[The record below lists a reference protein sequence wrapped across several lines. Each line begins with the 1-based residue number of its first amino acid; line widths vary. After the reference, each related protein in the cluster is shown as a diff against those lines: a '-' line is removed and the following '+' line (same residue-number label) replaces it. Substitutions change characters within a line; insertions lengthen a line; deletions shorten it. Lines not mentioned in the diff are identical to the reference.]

1 MSKVSEDL
9 MALALMAERL
19 NLLPE
24 DCIDIGIQIGN
35 ARLHLSNAKFNA
47 CAVMANAVVKRSESM
62 RMSVNSFVWESFEFV
77 TVEHL
82 NEKASHEPVDREA
95 TPENAEP
102 VVDHREI

>member
-24 DCIDIGIQIGN
+24 DCIDVGVQAGE

-47 CAVMANAVVKRSESM
+47 CAVMANAVVKRSDLEGT
-62 RMSVNSFVWESFEFV
+62 SVNRFVWESFEFV

-95 TPENAEP
+95 TPEDAEP
-102 VVDHREI
+102 SSNDRAL